1 MNSSHQQHTE
11 TTSNPITTTLSGVI
25 TKSPSRIKGNVGRPM
40 VKATILAESDKRSSY
55 PLTVV
60 GFDIMALELMAHL
73 RGERLTITGRME
85 WNGGYSIVADQI
97 IAV

>member
-1 MNSSHQQHTE
+1 MSSTDQHSAE
-11 TTSNPITTTLSGVI
+11 TQSSSLMTTLSGVI
-25 TKSPSRIKGNVGRPM
+25 TKSPSRIKGSTGRPM

-73 RGERLTITGRME
+73 RGERLTVTGRME

-97 IAV
+97 VSV

>member
-1 MNSSHQQHTE
+1 MNSSSQHLNE
-11 TTSNPITTTLSGVI
+11 GSAQPITTTLSGVI
-25 TKSPSRIKGNVGRPM
+25 TKSPSRIKSTTGRPM
-40 VKATILAESDKRSSY
+40 VKATILAESEKRSSY

-73 RGERLTITGRME
+73 RGQRLKITGRME

-97 IAV
+97 VAV

>member
-1 MNSSHQQHTE
+1 MSSTDQHPTE
-11 TTSNPITTTLSGVI
+11 IQSSPLTTTLSGVI
-25 TKSPSRIKGNVGRPM
+25 TKSPSRIKGSTGRPM

-73 RGERLTITGRME
+73 RGERLTVTGRME

-97 IAV
+97 VSV